1 MSAPTRN
8 RRRRRT
14 PVLPIAAL
22 LLLVLVLGFV
32 LGRMTAPGGGAHGQ
46 NAAAKEPP
54 QMPDWVTADLLP
66 QNKYSRPGTA
76 LTQVNGI
83 VIHYVGNPG
92 TTAQQ
97 NRDYFAGLATT
108 HATSASSHF
117 VIGIDGEIIQ
127 CVPLDEVAYCS
138 NNRNYDTISIEC
150 CHPGEDGQFT
160 QETYDSLVRLTA
172 FLADYYGLERADI
185 IRHYDVTGK
194 LCPLYFVEH
203 EDAAGAVSHFFSK
216 VFLFLHVCFVI
227 LSTAIRH
234 NSTQFAF
241 PRISCGAGGHFP
253 AGLKHCGM
261 FE

>member
-1 MSAPTRN
+1 MTMSAPTRT

-22 LLLVLVLGFV
+22 LLLVLALGFV
-32 LGRMTAPGGGAHGQ
+32 LGRMTAPGGAAQ
-46 NAAAKEPP
+46 RQDAAAKEPP
-54 QMPDWVTADLLP
+54 QMPDWVTVDLLP

-76 LTQVNGI
+76 LTRVNGI

-97 NRDYFAGLATT
+97 NRNYFAGLAGT
-108 HATSASSHF
+108 HETSASSHF

-138 NNRNYDTISIEC
+138 NSRNNDTISIEC

-172 FLADYYGLERADI
+172 FLADYYGLEREDI

-203 EDAAGAVSHFFSK
+203 EDAWAEFK
-216 VFLFLHVCFVI
+216 DDVF
-227 LSTAIRH
+227 R
-234 NSTQFAF
+234 
-241 PRISCGAGGHFP
+241 
-253 AGLKHCGM
+253 
-261 FE
+261 

>member
-76 LTQVNGI
+76 LTQVSGI

-203 EDAAGAVSHFFSK
+203 EDAWAQFK
-216 VFLFLHVCFVI
+216 DDVF
-227 LSTAIRH
+227 R
-234 NSTQFAF
+234 
-241 PRISCGAGGHFP
+241 
-253 AGLKHCGM
+253 
-261 FE
+261 

>member
-76 LTQVNGI
+76 LTLVSGI

-203 EDAAGAVSHFFSK
+203 EDAWAQFK
-216 VFLFLHVCFVI
+216 DDVF
-227 LSTAIRH
+227 R
-234 NSTQFAF
+234 
-241 PRISCGAGGHFP
+241 
-253 AGLKHCGM
+253 
-261 FE
+261 